1 MFNYLSPRKNYDVT
15 RSLWDEL
22 FSPNF
27 FTANAS
33 AMKTDIRETDKE
45 YLLDV
50 ELPGYAKEDVQ
61 VTLNNGYLTI
71 ETKKNSEK
79 ENKENAESRNAFT
92 TGEAAQIAEEYG
104 EKHMND
110 HVTIDYFAVSLP
122 DLMIF
127 DEDLNRRNKVHCLFM
142 MGLGYLGKGMKEEA
156 ERTLK
161 EAAELA
167 PNHPAAKM
175 IKS

>member
-79 ENKENAESRNAFT
+79 ENKENGNYIHKERYSVSASRSWYVGNVD
-92 TGEAAQIAEEYG
+92 Q
-104 EKHMND
+104 N
-110 HVTIDYFAVSLP
+110 
-122 DLMIF
+122 
-127 DEDLNRRNKVHCLFM
+127 
-142 MGLGYLGKGMKEEA
+142 
-156 ERTLK
+156 
-161 EAAELA
+161 
-167 PNHPAAKM
+167 M
-175 IKS
+175 IKANFNNGVLTVSVPKDELPEKETRNIIDIE

>member
-33 AMKTDIRETDKE
+33 AMKTDIRETEKE

-50 ELPGYAKEDVQ
+50 ELPGYGKEDVQ

-79 ENKENAESRNAFT
+79 ENKENGNYIHKERYSVSASRSWYVGNVD
-92 TGEAAQIAEEYG
+92 Q
-104 EKHMND
+104 N
-110 HVTIDYFAVSLP
+110 
-122 DLMIF
+122 
-127 DEDLNRRNKVHCLFM
+127 
-142 MGLGYLGKGMKEEA
+142 
-156 ERTLK
+156 
-161 EAAELA
+161 
-167 PNHPAAKM
+167 M
-175 IKS
+175 IKANFNNGVLTVSVPKDELPEKETRNIIDIE